1 MPFYFTDKTKIEIV
15 EALKDLKGKARF
27 NEIRNHVDEMRK
39 HRYRETSIKRLRP
52 KRISTSTLTI
62 KLEELEKE
70 GRIRKMEFSKNR
82 VEYSLNSTRRF
93 DAEYALGD
101 VIISLAEVLRLVGV
115 SNPLNASIL
124 AMEKM
129 KPKDYKLMLK
139 FLKRIEERFAR
150 TRAQIERYL
159 EYQS

>member
-1 MPFYFTDKTKIEIV
+1 MTENNELKISKKELLTALDVFYLSSNIEY
-15 EALKDLKGKARF
+15 
-27 NEIRNHVDEMRK
+27 IRRAGEGFPVVFDDGF
-39 HRYRETSIKRLRP
+39 I
-52 KRISTSTLTI
+52 
-62 KLEELEKE
+62 EKE

-124 AMEKM
+124 AMEEM

-159 EYQS
+159 EYQ